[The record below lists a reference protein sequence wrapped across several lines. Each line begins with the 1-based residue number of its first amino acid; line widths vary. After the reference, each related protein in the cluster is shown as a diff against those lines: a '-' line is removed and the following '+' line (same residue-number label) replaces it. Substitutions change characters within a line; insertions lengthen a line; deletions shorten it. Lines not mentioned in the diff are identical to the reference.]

1 MGAATAMPDVTP
13 LNPRDPR
20 QAGPY
25 ELIGRLGAGG
35 QGVVYLGRDEQGRWV
50 AVKVIN
56 VDLHQHPAAK
66 SQFTKEIA
74 AARRV
79 APFCTAQ
86 ILFADVDGDLP
97 YVVSEFIEG
106 VTLQRH
112 VREQGPIG
120 GNALHRLAVGTATA
134 LAAIHQS
141 DVVHCDLKPDNV
153 ILGADGPRVI
163 DFGIARALDVTE
175 TMTNRIM
182 GTAPYMA
189 PERFRDDA
197 VGPASDVFAWA
208 GTIAFAAGGQPPFGT
223 GPIAV
228 VMHRVLHDPPALT
241 GLSGPL
247 ATLIGQCLDKDHQA
261 RPTAQEVLLR
271 LLGRDT
277 HPGADVPLQTV
288 LRAGTDAAAT
298 QQLSRT
304 LSTPPP
310 PPVTP
315 HAPTSAAADPW
326 PTGAA
331 ADPWPTAGVA
341 QPWPTT
347 STGHPAPPVPS
358 GQQPPAAAP
367 WPTTSTAHHA
377 PQLPTDPATAPPAT
391 AWSAPPGPTAP
402 PGTRATAP
410 APARPPAPAR
420 TATAPPATVVTA
432 PARRDGFGRRLRRQW
447 ADPWGVSTAI
457 FLGAVGGATGYVAST
472 AVGTAA
478 AVGSLTLVVVYGVR
492 LLVAAALT
500 PSAAP
505 HGPPPQPAGQSVPAP
520 RTDA

>member
-1 MGAATAMPDVTP
+1 MPDVTP

-182 GTAPYMA
+182 GTAPTW
-189 PERFRDDA
+189 PR
-197 VGPASDVFAWA
+197 
-208 GTIAFAAGGQPPFGT
+208 
-223 GPIAV
+223 
-228 VMHRVLHDPPALT
+228 
-241 GLSGPL
+241 SGS
-247 ATLIGQCLDKDHQA
+247 ATT
-261 RPTAQEVLLR
+261 RS
-271 LLGRDT
+271 GR
-277 HPGADVPLQTV
+277 
-288 LRAGTDAAAT
+288 
-298 QQLSRT
+298 
-304 LSTPPP
+304 
-310 PPVTP
+310 
-315 HAPTSAAADPW
+315 
-326 PTGAA
+326 
-331 ADPWPTAGVA
+331 
-341 QPWPTT
+341 
-347 STGHPAPPVPS
+347 
-358 GQQPPAAAP
+358 
-367 WPTTSTAHHA
+367 
-377 PQLPTDPATAPPAT
+377 PATCSPGRAPSP
-391 AWSAPPGPTAP
+391 SR
-402 PGTRATAP
+402 RADSRRS
-410 APARPPAPAR
+410 APARSR
-420 TATAPPATVVTA
+420 
-432 PARRDGFGRRLRRQW
+432 W
-447 ADPWGVSTAI
+447 
-457 FLGAVGGATGYVAST
+457 
-472 AVGTAA
+472 
-478 AVGSLTLVVVYGVR
+478 
-492 LLVAAALT
+492 
-500 PSAAP
+500 
-505 HGPPPQPAGQSVPAP
+505 
-520 RTDA
+520 

>member
-1 MGAATAMPDVTP
+1 MPDVTP

-56 VDLHQHPAAK
+56 VDLHQHPRAK
-66 SQFTKEIA
+66 AQFVKEIA

-86 ILFADVDGDLP
+86 ILFADVDGELP

-112 VREQGPIG
+112 VREQGPVA

-153 ILGADGPRVI
+153 ILAADGPRVI

-175 TMTNRIM
+175 TMTSRIM
-182 GTAPYMA
+182 GTATYMA
-189 PERFRDDA
+189 PERFRDDE

-223 GPIAV
+223 GPVVA
-228 VMHRVLHDPPALT
+228 VMHRVLHEPPDLT
-241 GLSGPL
+241 GLTGPL
-247 ATLIGQCLDKDHQA
+247 ATLIGQCLDKDHRA

-271 LLGRDT
+271 LLGRDA
-277 HPGADVPLQTV
+277 HPSGEVPLQTV

-298 QQLSRT
+298 RHVPRT
-304 LSTPPP
+304 VTATPPAA
-310 PPVTP
+310 PVV
-315 HAPTSAAADPW
+315 AAADPW
-326 PTGAA
+326 PTTAA
-331 ADPWPTAGVA
+331 AVDPWPTGGMA
-341 QPWPTT
+341 QAPPGTPTPQPTGDPVPTPWPTP
-347 STGHPAPPVPS
+347 STAHPAPQPPTA
-358 GQQPPAAAP
+358 PPAAA
-367 WPTTSTAHHA
+367 
-377 PQLPTDPATAPPAT
+377 
-391 AWSAPPGPTAP
+391 WSAPA
-402 PGTRATAP
+402 AT
-410 APARPPAPAR
+410 PPAATDRPA
-420 TATAPPATVVTA
+420 TPPAA
-432 PARRDGFGRRLRRQW
+432 RDGFGRRLRRQW
-447 ADPWGVSTAI
+447 ADPWGMSLA
-457 FLGAVGGATGYVAST
+457 FLLGAVGFATGYVAST
-472 AVGTAA
+472 DVGTAA
-478 AVGSLTLVVVYGVR
+478 AVGLLALVVVYGVR

-500 PSAAP
+500 PSDPPDGSVGHPGAP
-505 HGPPPQPAGQSVPAP
+505 PVPAP

>member
-1 MGAATAMPDVTP
+1 MPDVTP

-56 VDLHQHPAAK
+56 VDLHQHPRAK

-86 ILFADVDGDLP
+86 ILFADVDGELP

-175 TMTNRIM
+175 TMTSRIM

-208 GTIAFAAGGQPPFGT
+208 GTIAFAAGGSPPFGT
-223 GPIAV
+223 GAVAV
-228 VMHRVLHDPPALT
+228 VMHRVLHDPPELT

-247 ATLIGQCLDKDHQA
+247 ATLIGQCLDKDHRA

-277 HPGADVPLQTV
+277 HPSVDVPLQTV

-298 QQLSRT
+298 QQLPAVPPPRT
-304 LSTPPP
+304 LSATPPAPPP
-310 PPVTP
+310 PTLPATRP
-315 HAPTSAAADPW
+315 ASDDPL
-326 PTGAA
+326 
-331 ADPWPTAGVA
+331 PTAGG
-341 QPWPTT
+341 PTA
-347 STGHPAPPVPS
+347 GDP
-358 GQQPPAAAP
+358 G
-367 WPTTSTAHHA
+367 TSTARRT
-377 PQLPTDPATAPPAT
+377 PPEPTTPAASRPATAWTAPPA
-391 AWSAPPGPTAP
+391 PTEPATLP
-402 PGTRATAP
+402 ATRATTASAP
-410 APARPPAPAR
+410 TPTTAGPPVTLMANRPTPDRPATAASPPARPDGF
-420 TATAPPATVVTA
+420 
-432 PARRDGFGRRLRRQW
+432 ARRMRRQW
-447 ADPWGVSTAI
+447 ADPWGMSTAI
-457 FLGAVGGATGYVAST
+457 FLGSVGAAAGYVATT

-478 AVGSLTLVVVYGVR
+478 AVGSVTLVVVYGVR
-492 LLVAAALT
+492 LLVATALT
-500 PSAAP
+500 PSAPSDAP
-505 HGPPPQPAGQSVPAP
+505 APEAAERPVPAP

>member
-1 MGAATAMPDVTP
+1 MPDVTP

-25 ELIGRLGAGG
+25 ELLGRLGAGG
-35 QGVVYLGRDEQGRWV
+35 QGVVYLGRDAQGRWV

-56 VDLHQHPAAK
+56 VDLHQHPRAK
-66 SQFTKEIA
+66 SQFAKEIA

-112 VREQGPIG
+112 VREHGPVA
-120 GNALHRLAVGTATA
+120 GNPLHRLAVGTATA

-175 TMTNRIM
+175 TMTSRIM

-189 PERFRDDA
+189 PERFRDEE

-208 GTIAFAAGGQPPFGT
+208 GTIAFAAAGRPPFGT
-223 GPIAV
+223 GAVAV
-228 VMHRVLHDPPALT
+228 VMHRVLHDPPELT

-247 ATLIGQCLDKDHQA
+247 ADLIAQCLDKDHRV
-261 RPTAQEVLLR
+261 RPRAEEVLLR
-271 LLGRDT
+271 LLGD
-277 HPGADVPLQTV
+277 GARAGTDLPIQSV
-288 LRAGTDAAAT
+288 LRAGNAAAAT
-298 QQLSRT
+298 QPVARPQP
-304 LSTPPP
+304 TP
-310 PPVTP
+310 
-315 HAPTSAAADPW
+315 A
-326 PTGAA
+326 
-331 ADPWPTAGVA
+331 
-341 QPWPTT
+341 
-347 STGHPAPPVPS
+347 PAPPAPTVVD
-358 GQQPPAAAP
+358 QP
-367 WPTTSTAHHA
+367 
-377 PQLPTDPATAPPAT
+377 L
-391 AWSAPPGPTAP
+391 
-402 PGTRATAP
+402 AP
-410 APARPPAPAR
+410 APTVVDQPLAPAPRQSAPAPNRPRDGRAGPARP
-420 TATAPPATVVTA
+420 
-432 PARRDGFGRRLRRQW
+432 DGWARRLRRQY

-457 FLGAVGGATGYVAST
+457 FLGSVGAAAGYVAST
-472 AVGTAA
+472 AVGTAT
-478 AVGSLTLVVVYGVR
+478 AVGAVTFVVVYGVR

-500 PSAAP
+500 TAAEP
-505 HGPPPQPAGQSVPAP
+505 DGPPPVATDQPVPAP
-520 RTDA
+520 RTGA

>member
-1 MGAATAMPDVTP
+1 MPDVTP

-35 QGVVYLGRDEQGRWV
+35 QGVVYLGRDEQGKWV

-56 VDLHQHPAAK
+56 VDLHQHPRAK
-66 SQFTKEIA
+66 AQFVKEIA

-86 ILFADVDGDLP
+86 ILFADVDGELP

-112 VREQGPIG
+112 VREQGPVA

-153 ILGADGPRVI
+153 ILAADGPRVI

-175 TMTNRIM
+175 TMTSRIM
-182 GTAPYMA
+182 GTATYMA
-189 PERFRDDA
+189 PERFRDDE

-223 GPIAV
+223 GPVVA
-228 VMHRVLHDPPALT
+228 VMHRVLHEPPDLT
-241 GLSGPL
+241 GLTGPL
-247 ATLIGQCLDKDHQA
+247 ATLIGQCLDKDHRV

-271 LLGRDT
+271 LLGRDA
-277 HPGADVPLQTV
+277 HPSGEVPLQSV

-298 QQLSRT
+298 QHVPRT
-304 LSTPPP
+304 VAATPPAA
-310 PPVTP
+310 PVV
-315 HAPTSAAADPW
+315 AAADPW
-326 PTGAA
+326 PTTAA

-341 QPWPTT
+341 Q
-347 STGHPAPPVPS
+347 APP
-358 GQQPPAAAP
+358 GIPAAPQPTDDPVPTP
-367 WPTTSTAHHA
+367 WPTTSTAHPA
-377 PQLPTDPATAPPAT
+377 PPTPSAPPAT
-391 AWSAPPGPTAP
+391 AWSAPAAPTPYAATDRPATPTA
-402 PGTRATAP
+402 AA
-410 APARPPAPAR
+410 
-420 TATAPPATVVTA
+420 
-432 PARRDGFGRRLRRQW
+432 RDGFGRRLRRQW
-447 ADPWGVSTAI
+447 ADPWGMSLA
-457 FLGAVGGATGYVAST
+457 FLLGAVGFATGYVAST
-472 AVGTAA
+472 DMGTAA
-478 AVGSLTLVVVYGVR
+478 AVGLLALVVVYGVR

-500 PSAAP
+500 PS
-505 HGPPPQPAGQSVPAP
+505 GPPDGQVAQPGTRPAP
-520 RTDA
+520 ATRTDA